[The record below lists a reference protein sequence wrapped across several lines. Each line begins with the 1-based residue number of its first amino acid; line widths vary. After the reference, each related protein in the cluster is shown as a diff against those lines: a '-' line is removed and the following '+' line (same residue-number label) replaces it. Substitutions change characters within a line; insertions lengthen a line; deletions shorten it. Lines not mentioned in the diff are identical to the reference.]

1 MTEVI
6 LQVTHPEDIALL
18 IQLAERLGIPYT
30 MREVP
35 EKKSLAHKPETPPQ
49 TTTSHK

>member
-1 MTEVI
+1 MTEV
-6 LQVTHPEDIALL
+6 TRPEDIALL

-30 MREVP
+30 IKEVP
-35 EKKSLAHKPETPPQ
+35 EKKDPAGKSENPPQ